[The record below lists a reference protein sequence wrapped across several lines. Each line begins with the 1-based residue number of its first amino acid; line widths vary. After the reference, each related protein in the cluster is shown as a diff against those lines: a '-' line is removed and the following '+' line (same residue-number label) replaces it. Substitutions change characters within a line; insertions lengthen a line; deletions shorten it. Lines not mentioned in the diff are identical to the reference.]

1 MSSETFSESD
11 SMYRSHLFTVQIWRE
26 HLSCDESEWR
36 GKVEYV
42 PGREVR
48 YFREWSMLI
57 DFLLEILS
65 QQDLQAESGG
75 KSLQGEEE

>member
-1 MSSETFSESD
+1 M
-11 SMYRSHLFTVQIWRE
+11 LIWRE
-26 HLSCDESEWR
+26 HLSCDQSEWR
-36 GKVEYV
+36 GKVVYV

-57 DFLLEILS
+57 DFLLEILA
-65 QQDLQAESGG
+65 QQDLQAETGR